1 MIWGKVLHPGE
12 SLTEVVDSE
21 IHLSMASLEC
31 RPRLSS
37 KKDLTAHVILRT
49 HTGEYLLCSLGYGPT
64 PQQNLDLVLQPQEEI
79 TFSVEGSGVVYLT
92 GYTIPTTEPVSY
104 YGDTGFDEEAI
115 EDCGEV
121 PQDQEDFQQEWE
133 VAASEGTDVTVKSE
147 AQKEDVP
154 QTCGQGEVH
163 SAPTEANE
171 DNLNYQNEQM
181 ESSDRL
187 SSQGDEIA
195 VVQLDD
201 EEDEA
206 FTAVK
211 WRLSEST
218 MTGHQQEGQ
227 SQQAMQ
233 KCLACPNLIP
243 FRGQFEDNEGQLSSN
258 IVLHCKSCLQ
268 RLQGSGGHQTLSPR
282 YNKPAQDQMGANR
295 RKRQSWKSSYSVPQN
310 SQTGRVYGTDQRGA
324 GNVSYQL
331 PDERQHRTN
340 KDKLCSYYCSYCS
353 KGFSSS
359 AGLKVHERMHTGE
372 KPYKCRFCPKA
383 FTQCTNWK
391 SHEKTHTG
399 EKPHKCSYCEKT
411 FIRTDA
417 MKSHERT
424 HTGEKPYRCQNC
436 PRAFG
441 QRSMLKKHELL
452 HHFDL

>member
-1 MIWGKVLHPGE
+1 MTGHQQEGQSQQAMQKCLACPNLIPFRGQFEDNEGQLSSNIVLHCKSCLQRLQGSGGHQTLSPRYNKPAQDQMGANRRKRQSWKSSYSVPQNSQTGRVYGTDQRGAGNVSYQLPDERQHRTNKDKLCSYYCSYCSKGFSSSAGLKVHERMHTGE
-12 SLTEVVDSE
+12 KPYK
-21 IHLSMASLEC
+21 C
-31 RPRLSS
+31 RFCPKAFTQCTNWKSHE
-37 KKDLTAHVILRT
+37 KT
-49 HTGEYLLCSLGYGPT
+49 HTGEKPHKC
-64 PQQNLDLVLQPQEEI
+64 
-79 TFSVEGSGVVYLT
+79 
-92 GYTIPTTEPVSY
+92 SY
-104 YGDTGFDEEAI
+104 Y
-115 EDCGEV
+115 
-121 PQDQEDFQQEWE
+121 
-133 VAASEGTDVTVKSE
+133 
-147 AQKEDVP
+147 
-154 QTCGQGEVH
+154 
-163 SAPTEANE
+163 
-171 DNLNYQNEQM
+171 
-181 ESSDRL
+181 
-187 SSQGDEIA
+187 EIA